1 MGFESNPSIKSFEAP
16 LGGGLD
22 EVRSVVDLPLSSFV
36 TLDNFRTSEG
46 GNRIEKRN
54 GTADIAAIHTA
65 IGAHDVFG
73 FTTYYDS
80 TPAFCQL
87 VVTEDKVW
95 RKVGAAAWASIHT
108 WDSTLAHPV
117 KVLEVQGKQI
127 IVTEIENIMIL
138 ADGTKVQLGITAP
151 NPNTLPT
158 LTEVDVTETAAIPLD
173 EDFDYVSTAAMTTAG
188 WVDGDSSGE
197 SVLVSGSDPNST
209 AGPDAD
215 QKYLR
220 LYDDSPGTTNYA
232 QRSKTVSNIG
242 SVYNL
247 EFDVYFDALC
257 YVPWNGEMLVNVY
270 NGSAVLQLRFAGPW
284 SDFYNGVAWE
294 GFYKAR
300 TKQDAWV
307 NWKFSV
313 DTTNPSAS
321 KFVAY
326 KDGVEVGS
334 GTFDNASATASQVVI
349 KVKTGSTALAAIPP
363 NETCYPD
370 VWFDHIKI
378 GGSGVQ
384 SGGGNLNGTY
394 RYAVTYARSSENYPG
409 ESNPIKS
416 IVNAVSFTGT
426 GLNDLT
432 SGGTYTGAD
441 DRVIRV
447 RIDAAAATDTMEWS
461 EDEGETWNATDLPI
475 VSKMY
480 LPWGV
485 ELNWNATTGHTATE
499 YWDITCEAFSATPI
513 NQRVT
518 FTSIPTSSDPQVD
531 QRRIYRTMPGGASYY
546 LLAII
551 NDNTTTTFS
560 DNIPDHALGD
570 AMKEDADIAPLGK
583 YSAWWDDRL
592 WIATDENIVYYSR
605 LAVPDAFN
613 ESGSGARYVSVRR
626 GEQDDEI
633 TGIAEYSSH
642 LFIFK
647 RESISM
653 IRKKLSAAYGIYEVS
668 KGYGNIAPWSL
679 IEVYG
684 LLLFVSYRGWE
695 AFNGQS
701 AYSAKFSLPLRDTLK
716 TMDKTKLDYI
726 TTVQLAGRNEVMLS
740 IPDRTSGSAV
750 TVVCNYTTGK
760 FYTFSFV
767 KTPSCFAVARDS
779 SKEIQVYMGTRDGY
793 VGTFDSGSQ
802 DFGVSYTATART
814 PWADLK
820 KYQHFRRAEFE
831 YECLTDMTI
840 TVNYYLNLDKDSMKV
855 VTLTGNTPAAT
866 DRDIRRPIANYDELG
881 LRGKF
886 FAMKFTNAE
895 AIGEDL
901 KIARYEIFHAPM
913 GKKRKIQAD

>member
-1 MGFESNPSIKSFEAP
+1 MGFESNTSITSFEAP
-16 LGGGLD
+16 LSGGLN

-36 TLDNFRTSEG
+36 TLNNFRTSED

-54 GTADIAAIHTA
+54 GIADIAAIHTA

-73 FTTYYDS
+73 FTTYYDGS
-80 TPAFCQL
+80 DNFCQL
-87 VVTEDKVW
+87 VITEDKIW

-108 WDSTLAHPV
+108 WKDDVVLTHPV

-138 ADGTKVQLGITAP
+138 PDGTKVQLGITAP
-151 NPNTLPT
+151 ATLAT
-158 LTEVDVTETAAIPLD
+158 LTKEDVTETSEIPLD
-173 EDFDYVSTAAMTTAG
+173 EDFDYADTAAMTTGG
-188 WVDGDSSGE
+188 WIDGDSGGE

-232 QRSKTVSNIG
+232 KRSKVVSNIG
-242 SVYNL
+242 SSYNL
-247 EFDVYFDALC
+247 EFDVYFDDIG
-257 YVPWNGEMLVNVY
+257 YTPWNGDMLIDIY
-270 NGSAVLQLRFAGPW
+270 NGSTVFQLRFAKPW
-284 SDFYNGVAWE
+284 LDYYDGVNWQT
-294 GFYKAR
+294 FHKVQ
-300 TKQDAWV
+300 TKLDTWV

-313 DTTNPSAS
+313 DTSNTAAS
-321 KFVAY
+321 TFIAY
-326 KDGVEVGS
+326 KDGIEVGS
-334 GTFDNASATASQVVI
+334 GTFDNTNTTASQISI
-349 KVKTGSTALAAIPP
+349 KVKTGSTTLYSSYGEEAYSDI
-363 NETCYPD
+363 
-370 VWFDHIKI
+370 WFDHIKI

-394 RYAVTYARSSENYPG
+394 RYAITYARNGGNYPG

-416 IVNAVSFTGT
+416 IVNDVDFTGS

-432 SGGTYTGAD
+432 SGGTYTGD
-441 DRVIRV
+441 EDRTIRV
-447 RIDAAAATDTMEWS
+447 RIDGTGATDTMEWS
-461 EDEGETWNATDLPI
+461 EDEGETWNVTDLPLA
-475 VSKMY
+475 SKMY

-485 ELNWNATTGHTATE
+485 ELEWNATTGHTATD
-499 YWDITCEAFSATPI
+499 YWDIFCEAFSATPV
-513 NQRVT
+513 NQRVV
-518 FTSIPTSSDPQVD
+518 FTSIPVSSDAQVD
-531 QRRIYRTMPGGASYY
+531 QRRIYRTMPGGATYY

-560 DNIPDHALGD
+560 DNIPDHALGSP
-570 AMKEDADIAPLGK
+570 MKEDADIAPLGK
-583 YSAWWDDRL
+583 YAAWWDDRL

-633 TGIAEYSSH
+633 TGIIEYNSH

-726 TTVQLAGRNEVMLS
+726 TTIQLTSRNEVLLS

-750 TVVCNYTTGK
+750 TLVCNYTTGK
-760 FYTFSFV
+760 FYTFSFT

-793 VGTFDSGSQ
+793 VGTFDSGNQ

-820 KYQHFRRAEFE
+820 EYQHFRRAEFE
-831 YECLTDMTI
+831 YECLTGKAI
-840 TVNYYLNLDKDSMKV
+840 TVNYYLNFDKDSQKD
-855 VTLTGNTPAAT
+855 VTLSGNTPTST
-866 DRDIRRPIANYDELG
+866 DRDIRRPISDYDELG

-901 KIARYEIFHAPM
+901 KIARFKIFHAPI